1 MQEQDGRVAG
11 VDVLRLEL
19 LRNESLI
26 LLASG
31 TRSSK
36 PCPHAAFRFPYYSAG
51 GEVVDDRDL
60 IERWRRGQPDAART
74 LVGQHYPRILNLF
87 YRLTG
92 TREEAEE
99 LTQDLFVRLTRHVAG
114 NEQVEDLAAWL
125 HRVGINLWRDWV
137 RRTMTAR
144 QKGITTAGGDEEILR
159 SQAPE
164 EVEAAAMAHWERDV
178 VRQAVLELSEAHREV
193 IVLFYYQGC
202 SCAEIAA
209 LTGMP
214 VGTVRSRIHYATQR
228 LYTRLGPNGEG
239 GTEPWLNATTRR

>member
-1 MQEQDGRVAG
+1 M
-11 VDVLRLEL
+11 
-19 LRNESLI
+19 
-26 LLASG
+26 
-31 TRSSK
+31 
-36 PCPHAAFRFPYYSAG
+36 
-51 GEVVDDRDL
+51 DDRDL

-202 SCAEIAA
+202 SYAEIAA

-228 LYTRLGPNGEG
+228 LYTRLGPNGKG
-239 GTEPWLNATTRR
+239 GTKVDPIVKTRFWLDLSYCCSPSLIGVCAAAATALLVVVVVIGKGGAGGNPCGQWGLCG